1 MISLIRAVDPQMLQR
16 GPDGFSVDFEKID
29 KKDTPLSADEL
40 LLLKLRAG
48 LEGAGDMGHF
58 SMSLDAAEGQ
68 RLAGTLERLEAMQ
81 MWPAD
86 VLALSHS
93 IRARLTQQAE

>member
-1 MISLIRAVDPQMLQR
+1 MISLIRAVDPKMLQR
-16 GPDGFSVDFEKID
+16 GPDGFSVDFESID
-29 KKDTPLSADEL
+29 KKQSPLTTDEL

-58 SMSLDAAEGQ
+58 SLELDATEGQ
-68 RLAGTLERLEAMQ
+68 RLAGTLERLEALQ

-93 IRARLTQQAE
+93 IRARLTAAE